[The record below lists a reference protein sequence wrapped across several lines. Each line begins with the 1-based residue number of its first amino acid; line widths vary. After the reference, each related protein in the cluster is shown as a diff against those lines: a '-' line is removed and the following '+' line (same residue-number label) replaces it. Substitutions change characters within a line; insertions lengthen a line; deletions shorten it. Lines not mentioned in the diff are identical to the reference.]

1 MHKKQ
6 ANRYRIEYNEELLYK
21 QRKNIADA
29 NKIIKKFICVANLK
43 TINILR

>member
-1 MHKKQ
+1 MNKKQ

-29 NKIIKKFICVANLK
+29 NKIIKNSFVLQ
-43 TINILR
+43 T

>member
-21 QRKNIADA
+21 QRLKNIADA
-29 NKIIKKFICVANLK
+29 NKIIKNSFVLQ
-43 TINILR
+43 T